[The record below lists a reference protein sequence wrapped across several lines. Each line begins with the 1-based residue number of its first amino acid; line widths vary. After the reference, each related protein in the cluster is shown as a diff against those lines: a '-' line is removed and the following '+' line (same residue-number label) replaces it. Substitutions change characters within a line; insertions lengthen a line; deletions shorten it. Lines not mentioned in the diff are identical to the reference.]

1 MYWPSAHPRG
11 RPLLADRAT
20 SVLQVVLAY
29 TGRSAVLHLT
39 CVPQRMTRKSI
50 GDSPRTAL
58 AFTARNEGRDIGPRS
73 MSEAAQV
80 RTRLP
85 GPLHRELRA
94 ATRSDHVALD
104 SLIQKLNLTT
114 IEDYGIFL
122 SVHHAVLQTLE
133 ADWRVED
140 RHDFTALMNCARADL
155 KRLKIPMGVFHQTS
169 RKPLAAAQGLGI
181 AYVLRVS
188 RLGSHRLRL
197 RVPSS
202 RPSSYLDYVGALAWP
217 LFLEQLDPV
226 ADTARRISGAEAV
239 RGARATFDLYSNL
252 FAQAAA

>member
-1 MYWPSAHPRG
+1 
-11 RPLLADRAT
+11 
-20 SVLQVVLAY
+20 
-29 TGRSAVLHLT
+29 
-39 CVPQRMTRKSI
+39 MTRKPI

-58 AFTARNEGRDIGPRS
+58 AFTARSEGLDIGLRS
-73 MSEAAQV
+73 MGDAAPV
-80 RTRLP
+80 RTHLP

-104 SLIQKLNLTT
+104 SLVQKMNLNTV
-114 IEDYGIFL
+114 EDYGTLL
-122 SVHHAVLQTLE
+122 SVHHSVLQTLE
-133 ADWRVED
+133 ADWREED
-140 RHDFTALMNCARADL
+140 RHDFAGLMNCARADL
-155 KRLKIPMGVFHQTS
+155 RTLKVPMGVSHQTS
-169 RKPLAAAQGLGI
+169 RKPLAAGQRLGI
-181 AYVLRVS
+181 AYVLRDS

-226 ADTARRISGAEAV
+226 ADAGRRVSSAEAV
-239 RGARATFDLYSNL
+239 RGARSTFDLYSSL